1 MSGGFRVIGV
11 RGVPGEHGIP
21 PGQHGDARS
30 GRRQP

>member
-1 MSGGFRVIGV
+1 MSGGFRAIGV

-21 PGQHGDARS
+21 PGQHRVRS